1 MTARRTT
8 IRQLP
13 LTEVVDRDTPGA
25 TPVSITTPE
34 GGTIYHTVPLA
45 DPDTGTRRDA
55 RPQWIAGAFPL
66 FPVVRLANGAPWAEA
81 NLWLIDMMESKS
93 SANML
98 TFASIADDL
107 VAFCRYLDD
116 EGVDWLTFPVNKRQ
130 RPTYRYSA
138 SIRLAVQAGEL
149 SAGVARRRMGAVVRF
164 YRWLVAEA
172 GFRPANAPWVESGRF
187 IEFRDQKGFG
197 RVIEVKTTDL
207 SISGR
212 RVEDPWDDRIQ
223 DGGRLRPL
231 ASSEQSVLLESL
243 AALGNT
249 EMTLVHLFALLTGA
263 RIQTVLTVRAKHVMR
278 KPGEFHGDDIRLACG
293 PGTGIDTKGG
303 VKGVLHLPR
312 GFYERLYVYV
322 HSDRA
327 RNRRQMADGGD
338 HSGQPLFL
346 SHRGAQLDEPSR
358 KLLGQRADRELVGI
372 AQASAHPWPAL
383 CNASRSNGRGNR
395 LVELLQS
402 FALALDVGLRQ
413 PDAIRAGLVR
423 HPEPTGGIISAQLRD
438 PKFAGNLTSAAS
450 ASPDDPSLSVAVP
463 NAAHRHTLRYRSC
476 RAHDSRSIQEI
487 CLA

>member
-8 IRQLP
+8 IRQLA

-25 TPVSITTPE
+25 MPVSITTPE

-45 DPDTGTRRDA
+45 DPGTGRRRDA
-55 RPQWIAGAFPL
+55 RPQWIAGTFTL
-66 FPVVRLANGAPWAEA
+66 FPVVRLADGAPWAEA

-93 SANML
+93 SPNML

-107 VAFCRYLDD
+107 VAFRRYLDD
-116 EGVDWLTFPVNKRQ
+116 EGVDWLTFPANKRQ

-149 SAGVARRRMGAVVRF
+149 SPGVARRRMGTVVRF
-164 YRWLVAEA
+164 YRWLMSEA

-187 IEFRDQKGFG
+187 IELRDQKGFG
-197 RVIEVKTTDL
+197 SVIEVKTTDL
-207 SISGR
+207 AISGR
-212 RVEDPWDDRIQ
+212 RAEDPWDERIQ

-312 GFYERLYVYV
+312 GFYERLYIYV

-327 RNRRQMADGGD
+327 RKRRRLADGGD
-338 HSGQPLFL
+338 HFDQPLFL
-346 SHRGAQLDEPSR
+346 SQRGAPLYEDRESRGPVSTGPRVRRHVKTGQAVRQFIRDELLPMMCVQLGNHRYEFSFHDLRATFGLNMVDAMTANETKYTRALDQLRQLMWHAQLSTTEGYLSYRENR
-358 KLLGQRADRELVGI
+358 KLFDAVQDGWGAHLSTLVT
-372 AQASAHPWPAL
+372 
-383 CNASRSNGRGNR
+383 R
-395 LVELLQS
+395 
-402 FALALDVGLRQ
+402 ALD
-413 PDAIRAGLVR
+413 
-423 HPEPTGGIISAQLRD
+423 T
-438 PKFAGNLTSAAS
+438 
-450 ASPDDPSLSVAVP
+450 AV
-463 NAAHRHTLRYRSC
+463 TV
-476 RAHDSRSIQEI
+476 
-487 CLA
+487 